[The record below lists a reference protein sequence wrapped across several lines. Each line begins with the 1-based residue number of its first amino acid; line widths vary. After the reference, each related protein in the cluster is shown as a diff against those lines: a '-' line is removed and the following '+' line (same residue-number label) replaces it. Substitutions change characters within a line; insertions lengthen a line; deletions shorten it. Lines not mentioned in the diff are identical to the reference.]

1 MTEPSSGSDSE
12 PSPEQ
17 VLGGSGAPGLEDPI
31 APIREESGVERT
43 EERALDEPFVPNQEE
58 DEPEDS
64 RARILWDRA
73 IATGSLAAIATGG
86 ALIGLG
92 MREGDSSRVFR
103 LAGRGVL
110 ERFGIASAA
119 VPLTSVG
126 VGYLHHI
133 VVATIWGVALSLLIL
148 PLRGVTRLVAAICA
162 AAVYAWASVILVPAA
177 LRIGYSV
184 TSNVGSAVP
193 IGVSLAV
200 ALLSGVWL
208 AATDTRG

>member
-1 MTEPSSGSDSE
+1 MTEPSSGSESE
-12 PSPEQ
+12 PTPEHSSAD
-17 VLGGSGAPGLEDPI
+17 LWRLEPEVPIGPI
-31 APIREESGVERT
+31 APIV
-43 EERALDEPFVPNQEE
+43 EERALDEPLASAPK
-58 DEPEDS
+58 EPEPVDS

-73 IATGSLAAIATGG
+73 VATGSLAAIATGG

-92 MREGDSSRVFR
+92 LRDGDSSRIFR

-110 ERFGIASAA
+110 ERIGIASAA

-126 VGYLHHI
+126 IGYLHHI
-133 VVATIWGVALSLLIL
+133 LVATVWGVALSLLIL
-148 PLRGVTRLVAAICA
+148 PLRGVTRLIAAVIVAAI
-162 AAVYAWASVILVPAA
+162 YAWLSVVLVPSA

-193 IGVSLAV
+193 IGVSLVV

>member
-1 MTEPSSGSDSE
+1 MSEPTSGGDSE
-12 PSPEQ
+12 PT
-17 VLGGSGAPGLEDPI
+17 PGHAAGDSE
-31 APIREESGVERT
+31 AH
-43 EERALDEPFVPNQEE
+43 
-58 DEPEDS
+58 EPEDS

-73 IATGSLAAIATGG
+73 VATGSLAAIATGG

-92 MREGDSSRVFR
+92 LREGDSSRVFR

-110 ERFGIASAA
+110 ERFGVASAA

-133 VVATIWGVALSLLIL
+133 LVASIWGVALSLLIL
-148 PLRGVTRLVAAICA
+148 PLRGITRVLAAVTA
-162 AAVYAWASVILVPAA
+162 AACYAWLSVILVPAA

>member
-1 MTEPSSGSDSE
+1 MSEPTSGSDSE
-12 PSPEQ
+12 PTPEH
-17 VLGGSGAPGLEDPI
+17 APGDP
-31 APIREESGVERT
+31 EGH
-43 EERALDEPFVPNQEE
+43 
-58 DEPEDS
+58 EPEDS

-73 IATGSLAAIATGG
+73 VATGSLAAIATGG

-110 ERFGIASAA
+110 ERIGIASAA

-133 VVATIWGVALSLLIL
+133 LVATIWGVALSLLIL
-148 PLRGVTRLVAAICA
+148 PLRGVTRLLAAVTA
-162 AAVYAWASVILVPAA
+162 AACYAWLSVILVPAA

>member
-1 MTEPSSGSDSE
+1 MSESSSGRSSE
-12 PSPEQ
+12 PEPEQ
-17 VLGGSGAPGLEDPI
+17 EPRASGSNEPQEPAHAPD
-31 APIREESGVERT
+31 VH
-43 EERALDEPFVPNQEE
+43 EP
-58 DEPEDS
+58 DDS

-73 IATGSLAAIATGG
+73 VATGSLAAIATGG

-92 MREGDSSRVFR
+92 MRDGDSSRVFR
-103 LAGRGVL
+103 LAGRGLL
-110 ERFGIASAA
+110 ERFGIASGA

-133 VVATIWGVALSLLIL
+133 MVATLWGVALSLLVL
-148 PLRGVTRLVAAICA
+148 PLRGVTRVIAAVIA
-162 AAVYAWASVILVPAA
+162 AACYAWLSVVLVPAA